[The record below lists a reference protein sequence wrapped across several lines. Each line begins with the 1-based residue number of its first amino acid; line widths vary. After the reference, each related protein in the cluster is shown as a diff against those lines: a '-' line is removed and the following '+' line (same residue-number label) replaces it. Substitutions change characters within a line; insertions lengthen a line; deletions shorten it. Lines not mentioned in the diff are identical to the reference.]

1 MSDTTISRAVGIIV
15 SGVVLLAATAGAGAQ
30 QAAPGAVP
38 TFAKDVAPLLYKN
51 CVSCHRPGEMGPMS
65 LVTYQDARPWA
76 RSIRDRVVARSMP
89 PWFAD
94 PHYGKFS
101 NDPTLSQKDIDTIVA
116 WAGGGAPQGDRKQMP
131 TLPATM
137 VAGWQIGTPDVVV
150 EMPEEFQSPS
160 AGTINYRTYN
170 VKTTFKEDM
179 WVVAAEVRPE
189 DRAHVHHAVVTVIE
203 PGGNKPLGAVEVTP
217 LAQDSQKDSHLTPE
231 ELEKRLKTERGR
243 SASTE
248 HRLAGYAVGE
258 GPRMIPAGYAKRV
271 PAGSTLSFSMHYTTN
286 GTAGKDRTK
295 IGLVLAKQPPT
306 AEMYMGLI
314 NNGLFEIPPGDA
326 NTRVESEGLL
336 HQDIH
341 VWAIHPHMHVR
352 GKDMTYTA
360 VLPDGRR
367 EILLSVPK
375 YRFDWQLDYYLAEP
389 KALPKGT
396 RILVTA
402 HYDNSPANKD
412 NPDSTAT
419 VHYGDQTWDEMMAG
433 YFTYTIDGQTKTA
446 TAGRQ

>member
-1 MSDTTISRAVGIIV
+1 MRVSITGMIAVVVSSASLVHADT
-15 SGVVLLAATAGAGAQ
+15 Q
-30 QAAPGAVP
+30 P
-38 TFAKDVAPLLYKN
+38 TFSKDVAPILYKN

-65 LVTYQDARPWA
+65 LLTYADVRPWA
-76 RSIRDRVVARSMP
+76 RSIRERVVSRAMP

-101 NDPTLSQKDIDTIVA
+101 NDPSLPQADIDNIVA
-116 WAGGGAPQGDRKQMP
+116 WVNAGALQGSPKDMP
-131 TLPATM
+131 KVPENM
-137 VAGWQIGTPDVVV
+137 VPGWGIGTPDVVV
-150 EMPEEFQSPS
+150 EMPEEFQIPA

-170 VKTTFKEDM
+170 VPTHFKDDL
-179 WVVAAEVRPE
+179 WVVAAEVRPD

-203 PGGNKPLGAVEVTP
+203 PGGNKPIGAVEVTP
-217 LAQDSQKDSHLTPE
+217 LAQDREKDSHLSPAE
-231 ELEKRLKTERGR
+231 IESRLKTERSR

-258 GPRMIPAGYAKRV
+258 GPRVIPGGYAKRV

-286 GTAGKDRTK
+286 GTPGKDRTK
-295 IGLVLAKQPPT
+295 IGLVLAKTPPK

-314 NNGLFEIPPGDA
+314 NNGRFEIPPGDP
-326 NTRVESEGLL
+326 NTKVESEGALL
-336 HQDIH
+336 QDIH

-360 VLPDGRR
+360 VYPDGRR
-367 EILLSVPK
+367 ETLLSVPR
-375 YRFDWQLDYYLAEP
+375 YRFDWQLDYYLEQP

-396 RILVTA
+396 KILVSA

-412 NPDSTAT
+412 NPDPKAT

-433 YFTYTIDGQTKTA
+433 YFTYTIDQ
-446 TAGRQ
+446 RQ